1 MVSEWRPTYR
11 GDGRGLKV
19 ESGGKTIW
27 AGLIDSE
34 VPSGKSSKINALTA
48 ERMLED
54 MPLPWATPGRNRAS
68 NPMGFDYWWRMLHY
82 GVGPPSPYAI
92 PPLTAVLSS
101 EEQERAGRFVEMAG
115 HLAASTLLNSNA
127 GVTIRSKEAGSYSG
141 HDTTFLG
148 KDIEI
153 GFSTLLR
160 HLDDER
166 ENASYQRVHNTLWQ
180 VSATAADSDAS
191 ARSDTLRLWGRKV
204 KLIHRKSA
212 DQLVRDRLVR
222 DEGLNAFAYDEEHI
236 PRQLIDM
243 YQYGD
248 LVHWA
253 EFKEAVQPEGV
264 PFAADW
270 QRESFFR
277 AAAGVAHMYIGFA
290 ELVKAITAFG

>member
-1 MVSEWRPTYR
+1 VTSEWRPTYR
-11 GDGRGLKV
+11 GDGRSLKV

-34 VPSGKSSKINALTA
+34 VPSGETSKINALTA

-54 MPLPWATPGRNRAS
+54 MPLPWATPGRDRAS
-68 NPMGFDYWWRMLHY
+68 NPVGFDYWWRMLHY
-82 GVGPPSPYAI
+82 GAEPPNPYTVS
-92 PPLTAVLSS
+92 PLTGSLSS
-101 EEQERAGRFVEMAG
+101 EEQGRATRFVEMAA

-127 GVTIRSKEAGSYSG
+127 GVTVRSKQAGAYSG

-166 ENASYQRVHNTLWQ
+166 ENASYQKVHNALWH
-180 VSATAADSDAS
+180 VCAAATDPAAPV
-191 ARSDTLRLWGRKV
+191 RRDTLHLWGKKV

-222 DEGLNAFAYDEEHI
+222 DEGIKAFAYDEEYM
-236 PRQLIDM
+236 PRRLIDM

-253 EFKEAVQPEGV
+253 EFKEAVQPQEA
-264 PFAADW
+264 PFSADW

-290 ELVKAITAFG
+290 ELVKAITLD